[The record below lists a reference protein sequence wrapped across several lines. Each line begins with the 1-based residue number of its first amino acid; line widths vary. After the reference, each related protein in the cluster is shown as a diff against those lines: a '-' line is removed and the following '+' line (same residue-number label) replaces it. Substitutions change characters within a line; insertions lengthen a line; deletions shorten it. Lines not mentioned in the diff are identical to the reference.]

1 MHTFRNTN
9 TGTLYRSSLEN
20 FFIELGFG
28 TDISEIPIDTIRST
42 ATDSLV
48 KSSCIFLRQHNLDLH
63 HDISSN
69 PLRLGDE
76 LIKPLLLK
84 CHPSLEDAHTLNR
97 CRLYLQ
103 VLYVSEIC
111 SGDGQMITNDAW
123 NGIRFD
129 VPHKLLPWPKQQRP
143 SPREWTI
150 WQRYIW
156 RVLLARGL
164 RLKSPLGRW
173 LGIDDTWEWYYSP
186 SHERLFKLE
195 NAAWK
200 SFSHII
206 KCNKLPAFERS
217 RKNDSPPTDICRA
230 TVYMHRD
237 RIECTGYDSI

>member
-1 MHTFRNTN
+1 M
-9 TGTLYRSSLEN
+9 
-20 FFIELGFG
+20 
-28 TDISEIPIDTIRST
+28 
-42 ATDSLV
+42 
-48 KSSCIFLRQHNLDLH
+48 
-63 HDISSN
+63 
-69 PLRLGDE
+69 
-76 LIKPLLLK
+76 PLLLK
-84 CHPSLEDAHTLNR
+84 CHPSLEETHTINR

-103 VLYVSEIC
+103 VVYVSEIC
-111 SGDGQMITNDAW
+111 SGDGQTITNDAK

-129 VPHKLLPWPKQQRP
+129 VPHKLLSWPKQQRP

-150 WQRYIW
+150 WQRYI
-156 RVLLARGL
+156 RRALLARGL